1 MIRNLY
7 LILGDQL
14 DRESAVFD
22 EFDPARDALWMAEV
36 RAESTKVWSHQIRT
50 AYFLSAMRHFAQEMR
65 DKGYPLYYRTLA
77 DTAGIDSFGGVLDKD
92 LRALQPGK
100 VRLVHPGEYGVL
112 QEIRKS
118 VTNADLQLEL
128 LVDRHFVCTADDFAR
143 HAKGRKQLRMEFF
156 YREVRKKTGLLMED
170 GKSPTGGDWN
180 YDAANRKAFPASGPP
195 EIPPGKRF
203 PPDEITREVLQSV
216 RREFP
221 DHPGDLETFDWPVT
235 PRQAEEAL
243 ADFIA
248 HRLPKFGDFQDAM
261 WTGEPFLFH
270 ARLSCALNVK
280 LIHPLTVCRQVE
292 AAWRKDPERIPL
304 EAVEG
309 FVRQV
314 IGWREFVR
322 GIYWHFMPGYL
333 ARNTLGAD
341 LDLPNFYWTGD
352 TEMACLKDALSQTL
366 RYGYAHH
373 IQRLMV
379 TGLFSLLLGV
389 DPRQTHEWYLA
400 VYLDAVEWVE
410 LPNTLGM
417 SQYADDGVM
426 ASKPYVASGQYIN
439 RMSNYCKHC
448 KFRPDQKTGEAACP
462 FTTLYWD
469 FLIRHRDRFAAH
481 PRMKLQVRNLDRL
494 SEAEQVRIREQADH
508 IKTQCTGEKS

>member
-203 PPDEITREVLQSV
+203 PPDKITREVLQSV

-448 KFRPDQKTGEAACP
+448 KFRPDQKTGETACP

-481 PRMKLQVRNLDRL
+481 PRMKLQVRNLERL
-494 SEAEQVRIREQADH
+494 SEAEQARIREQAEH